1 MRAPHRAA
9 VRFCCCLF
17 SHVAVAK
24 NISLDRLS
32 GTECED
38 REEEDRGSKKGGDD
52 DDDDDDFRLFRSTER
67 AGDGSRGTTYK
78 YQLVSHLPSAS
89 GDLRARPNE

>member
-1 MRAPHRAA
+1 MRAPRRAA

-32 GTECED
+32 GTGCED
-38 REEEDRGSKKGGDD
+38 REEDRGSKKGGDD

-67 AGDGSRGTTYK
+67 AAQATATEE
-78 YQLVSHLPSAS
+78 
-89 GDLRARPNE
+89 LRTNIN

>member
-1 MRAPHRAA
+1 MRAPRRAA

-38 REEEDRGSKKGGDD
+38 REEDRGSKKGAKEE
-52 DDDDDDFRLFRSTER
+52 TMMTM
-67 AGDGSRGTTYK
+67 TTIFGF
-78 YQLVSHLPSAS
+78 S
-89 GDLRARPNE
+89 DRPNAQATATEELRTNIN